1 MNAIVLVCNHLHV
14 NVSLSI
20 FCCSFFNLV
29 LGLDQVIKICVF
41 VFYDLVLAFI
51 SIFNLILARDYL
63 QVLNLFLVV
72 LNMGLMVF
80 NLILMI

>member
-41 VFYDLVLAFI
+41 VFYNLVLAFI